1 LSKHLH
7 IVSFDVPLPANYGGV
22 IDVFYKLKALS
33 ELGVKIHL
41 HCFFKDRNPQ
51 KELEKYCESV
61 HYYKRQ
67 TVLKSLSSRLPF
79 VVQSR
84 NSQELTETLK
94 KDNYPILFEGLHCT
108 YPLLDDTLKARQ
120 TLVRAHNIEHFYY
133 KGLANSE
140 TNLAKKL
147 FFNQESK
154 KLKNY
159 ETVLTK
165 ASTVLSIS
173 PLEHTYLKTYFKKV
187 DYLPVF
193 HQNNTVKTLS
203 TKGNYA
209 LYVTDLRISDNQ
221 RSARFLIDVFKTID
235 YPLIIASSF
244 KNKSIL
250 KKIASFKNISFS
262 EIIKQQQADD
272 LLAHAHLNVMLTFQA
287 TGIKLKLINTL
298 FAGRFCLTN
307 TPMIKD
313 TGLASLCLSAD
324 TIAGFKNLVKSYK
337 DKPFTEDLVDK
348 RKKLLGAFFPQ
359 KNAQKLV
366 GLIWN

>member
-1 LSKHLH
+1 MSKHLH

-22 IDVFYKLKALS
+22 IDVFFKIKALS

-41 HCFFKDRNPQ
+41 HCFYKDRRPQ

-61 HYYKRQ
+61 NYYKRQ
-67 TVLKSLSSRLPF
+67 TTLKSLRSKLPF

-84 NSQELTETLK
+84 NSQELIDSLK

-108 YPLLDDTLKARQ
+108 YPLLDDAFKSRQ
-120 TLVRAHNIEHFYY
+120 TFVRTHNIEHFYY

-140 TNLAKKL
+140 TNLAKKV

-159 ETVLTK
+159 EKVLTK
-165 ASTVLSIS
+165 AGAVLSIS
-173 PLEHTYLKTYFKKV
+173 PLEHIYLKSRFKQTV
-187 DYLPVF
+187 YLPVF

-203 TKGNYA
+203 KKGAYA
-209 LYVTDLRISDNQ
+209 LYMADLRISDNLKA
-221 RSARFLIDVFKTID
+221 ARFLTDVFKTID

-244 KNKSIL
+244 KDSSLI
-250 KKIASFKNISFS
+250 KKIKLFKNISFS

-272 LLAHAHLNVMLTFQA
+272 LLAHAHLNVMLTFQS
-287 TGIKLKLINTL
+287 TGIKLKLINAL

-313 TGLASLCLSAD
+313 TGLESLCLSAD
-324 TIAGFKNLVKSYK
+324 TINAFKNLVETYK
-337 DKPFTEDLVDK
+337 DKAFTKNLSDQ
-348 RKKLLGAFFPQ
+348 RKKLLGEFSPQ

-366 GLIWN
+366 GLISD